1 MPVELIIGKVSFGPL
16 ANTSFSGSTGIGTIS
31 LSGFSLTASG
41 KDCPSVLLPLATMVP
56 SCSKVM
62 SALSES
68 LILKGTPR
76 SLMVMVKLLP
86 CSVSWQFWV
95 SMMIWSIPTTV
106 VPSGSMSITSP
117 GTSTSLPIA
126 VPPARGPL
134 STSWGSGSGDEGSG
148 GRVLV
153 VVPVVPVVLVP
164 VAVPVVPVVPVVLV
178 LVVVPVVP
186 VVLVP
191 VVFVPV
197 VPVVLVPVV
206 ACPHAGNANT
216 NRKVRATN
224 IVFMYGTDFPLLI
237 IYLTNPLTIA
247 YLCKQCNDLGK
258 REVASSPSAAKGIRT
273 FDNTSTTTHLGE

>member
-164 VAVPVVPVVPVVLV
+164 V
-178 LVVVPVVP
+178 VVPVVP